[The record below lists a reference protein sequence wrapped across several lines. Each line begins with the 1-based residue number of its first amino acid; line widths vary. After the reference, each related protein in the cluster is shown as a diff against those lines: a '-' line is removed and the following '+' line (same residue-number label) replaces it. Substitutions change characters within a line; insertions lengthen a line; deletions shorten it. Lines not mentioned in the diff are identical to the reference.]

1 MATDYRSITENPEAL
16 SRLITAA
23 HRERSREMHRLVFAP
38 LLAALFRR
46 PKLRASR
53 MIRRQAFG

>member
-23 HRERSREMHRLVFAP
+23 RRERAREMHRLVFAP
-38 LLAALFRR
+38 LIALFRR
-46 PKLRASR
+46 PKKLRASR
-53 MIRRQAFG
+53 MIRSQAYC